1 MKHLCTVIILMLFT
15 ISGNSLASQDD
26 KNSSVAPTDAGRM
39 SGTPGTVQFTLSGHT
54 GRVRTVAW
62 SPDGTKIVTTST
74 DQTAKIWSAATG
86 ALLYTIQGIDYV
98 SNFCWSYDGTKL
110 AGTIKDSSVTIWS
123 AISGNVLF
131 TLDQYPSYIQRVSWS
146 PDGSKIAI
154 SYGDSATVIWSGSS
168 ATKLLT
174 LDKLSGY
181 INVLRWSPDGT
192 KIATAGSRARVNFW
206 STITGEWLYFVQHTG
221 SVNDVDW
228 SPDGTLT
235 ASASSDYTIVIA
247 SASTGDIIKF
257 LVSDDIYS
265 FISVRWH
272 PDGKRVLTT
281 NSYGKASIWST
292 VDTFEYSYEPLITF
306 VKNSKRTPHYQVA
319 PALWSPDF
327 TKVLATDADSTA
339 QAWSAATGALHLT
352 LHAHTGEIRDACW
365 SPDGARIATASD
377 DSTAKVWYITD
388 ASGIQD
394 SPTQSVAGFSL
405 SPNPTDNSLHLT
417 FATESAVSS
426 AVEIYDLLGCTVAT
440 ADIPVGTKQWTMSVG
455 NLPAGVYVVRWGGVV
470 QKLVVR

>member
-1 MKHLCTVIILMLFT
+1 MKHLFIVSILMVLT
-15 ISGNSLASQDD
+15 VSSNSLASQDD
-26 KNSSVAPTDAGRM
+26 KNSSLAPTDARQM
-39 SGTPGTVQFTLSGHT
+39 SGTPGTVQFTLSEHT
-54 GRVRTVAW
+54 GRVKTVAW
-62 SPDGTKIVTTST
+62 SPDGTKIVTTSG
-74 DQTAKIWSAATG
+74 DETAKIWSSATG
-86 ALLYTIQGIDYV
+86 ALLTTIQGFYYM
-98 SNFCWSYDGTKL
+98 NKLCWSPDGSKI
-110 AGTIKDSSVTIWS
+110 AGQTDDSTVTIW
-123 AISGNVLF
+123 AATSGNVLF

-154 SYGDSATVIWSGSS
+154 SYGDSATVFWSGSS
-168 ATKLLT
+168 TTKLLT

-192 KIATAGSRARVNFW
+192 KIAAAGSRARVNFW

-235 ASASSDYTIVIA
+235 ASASGDETIVIA
-247 SASTGDIIKF
+247 SASTGDIRHW
-257 LVSDDIYS
+257 LVSQKS

-272 PDGKRVLTT
+272 PDGKSLLTT
-281 NSYGKASIWST
+281 TSDGKADIWPSLKGGDQPR
-292 VDTFEYSYEPLITF
+292 VTFNKNIKQTFSYQAI
-306 VKNSKRTPHYQVA
+306 

-327 TKVLATDADSTA
+327 TKVLTTDADSTA
-339 QAWSAATGALHLT
+339 KVWSAATGALHLT
-352 LHAHTGEIRDACW
+352 LRAHTGDITDACW

-394 SPTQSVAGFSL
+394 SPTPIEAGFSL
-405 SPNPTDNSLHLT
+405 FPNPTDNSFHIS

-426 AVEIYDLLGCTVAT
+426 AVQICDLLGRMVAT
-440 ADIPVGTKQWTMSVG
+440 AEVPAGAKEWTMSVG
-455 NLPAGVYVVRWGGVV
+455 NLPAGLYAVRWNGDVR
-470 QKLVVR
+470 KLVVR

>member
-1 MKHLCTVIILMLFT
+1 MKHLCTLIILMIFT

-26 KNSSVAPTDAGRM
+26 KNSSVAPTDARQM

-54 GRVRTVAW
+54 GRVKTVAW

-123 AISGNVLF
+123 AINGNVLF

-168 ATKLLT
+168 AIKLLT

-192 KIATAGSRARVNFW
+192 KIAVAGSRARVNFW
-206 STITGEWLYFVQHTG
+206 SSITGEWLYFVDHTG

-235 ASASSDYTIVIA
+235 ASASDDETIVIA
-247 SASTGDIIKF
+247 SASTGDIRHW
-257 LVSDDIYS
+257 LVSYKS

-272 PDGKRVLTT
+272 PDAKTVLTT
-281 NSYGKASIWST
+281 TSDGKADIWPALKGG
-292 VDTFEYSYEPLITF
+292 DQPRITF
-306 VKNSKRTPHYQVA
+306 NKNIKQTFSYQA
-319 PALWSPDF
+319 TPALWSPDF
-327 TKVLATDADSTA
+327 TKVLTTDADSTA
-339 QAWSAATGALHLT
+339 KVWSAATGALHLT
-352 LHAHTGEIRDACW
+352 LRAHTGDITDACW

-394 SPTQSVAGFSL
+394 SPTQSEAGFSL
-405 SPNPTDNSLHLT
+405 FPNPTDNSLHLT
-417 FATESAVSS
+417 FASESAVSS

-455 NLPAGVYVVRWGGVV
+455 NLPAGVYAVRWGGRV

>member
-1 MKHLCTVIILMLFT
+1 MKHLFIVSILMVLT
-15 ISGNSLASQDD
+15 VSSNSLASQDD
-26 KNSSVAPTDAGRM
+26 KNSSSAPTDARGM

-54 GRVRTVAW
+54 RRVKTVAW
-62 SPDGTKIVTTST
+62 SPDGTKIVTTSG
-74 DQTAKIWSAATG
+74 DETAKIWSAATG
-86 ALLYTIQGIDYV
+86 ALLTTIQGFYYMDRL
-98 SNFCWSYDGTKL
+98 CWSPDGSKL
-110 AGTIKDSSVTIWS
+110 AGKTDDSTVTIW
-123 AISGNVLF
+123 AATSGNVLF
-131 TLDQYPSYIQRVSWS
+131 TLNEYPSYIKHISWS
-146 PDGSKIAI
+146 PDGSKIAVN
-154 SYGDSATVIWSGSS
+154 YGDSATVIWSGTS

-235 ASASSDYTIVIA
+235 ASASDDYTIVIA

-281 NSYGKASIWST
+281 NYYGKASIWST
-292 VDTFEYSYEPLITF
+292 VDKFEYSYEPLITF
-306 VKNSKRTPHYQVA
+306 VKNSKRTSHYQA
-319 PALWSPDF
+319 TPALWSPDF

-339 QAWSAATGALHLT
+339 QVWSAATGALQLT
-352 LHAHTGEIRDACW
+352 LQAHNGEITSACW

-394 SPTQSVAGFSL
+394 SPTLTEAGFSL
-405 SPNPTDNSLHLT
+405 FPNPTDNSLHLS
-417 FATESAVSS
+417 FATENAVSS
-426 AVEIYDLLGCTVAT
+426 AVQICDLLGRTVAT
-440 ADIPVGTKQWTMSVG
+440 ADIPAGTKEWTMSVG
-455 NLPAGVYVVRWGGVV
+455 NLPAGVYVVRWGGGVR
-470 QKLVVR
+470 KLVVR